1 MKIVNEMEVND
12 NVIDQFKNKWALVCA
27 RKKDGTFNMCT
38 IAWGQIG
45 ELWSK
50 NVLTVFVKPIR
61 FTDSFLNEDNYFT
74 VTFFDESHKDSLRIC
89 GTKSGKNIDKVKEA
103 NLKPVILENG
113 ITFEGYRRVY
123 VCKKIYQQQFK
134 QECFVDSKD
143 IIDKYYVNEPY
154 HNMYIGEI
162 ISVIEK

>member
-1 MKIVNEMEVND
+1 
-12 NVIDQFKNKWALVCA
+12 
-27 RKKDGTFNMCT
+27 MCT

-61 FTDSFLNEDNYFT
+61 FTDSFLNEDSHFT
-74 VTFFDESHKDSLRIC
+74 VTFFDESQKDSLRIC

-103 NLKPVILENG
+103 NLKPVVLENG

>member
-1 MKIVNEMEVND
+1 MKIAVS
-12 NVIDQFKNKWALVCA
+12 ACLV
-27 RKKDGTFNMCT
+27 G
-38 IAWGQIG
+38 
-45 ELWSK
+45 
-50 NVLTVFVKPIR
+50 
-61 FTDSFLNEDNYFT
+61 LN
-74 VTFFDESHKDSLRIC
+74 
-89 GTKSGKNIDKVKEA
+89 TKYDGKNNYNEAVIEFLKDKEYVTICPEVAGGLPTPRIPSEQIKDKVKEA
-103 NLKPVILENG
+103 NLKPVVLENG